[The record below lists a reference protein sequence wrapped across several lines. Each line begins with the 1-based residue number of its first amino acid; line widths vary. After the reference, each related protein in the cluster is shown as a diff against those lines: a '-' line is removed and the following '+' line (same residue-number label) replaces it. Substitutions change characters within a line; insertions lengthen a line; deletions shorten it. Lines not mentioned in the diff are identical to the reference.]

1 MKPHKI
7 LAVTVALAAM
17 AGAQAAPVI
26 DQSFVPGPLG
36 IQARA
41 GVIGATVEYKV
52 FQSFSVGISGVLTG
66 VDVYVESN
74 GTPAQN
80 LVLDVVST
88 ADPLG
93 TALASMSVAPSGV
106 SGAGG
111 FVSFDLSAA
120 NLAVLAGDLLS
131 IRLSSAQDFSGNVNE
146 YFAIGNQVGGY
157 AGGQGQHWNS
167 SSGFNSPGWDFY
179 FKTWVDDAG
188 GQVPEPSALL
198 LAIAALG
205 AAGAA
210 RRRALR

>member
-1 MKPHKI
+1 MKQHPI
-7 LAVTVALAAM
+7 FAVTVALAAM
-17 AGAQAAPVI
+17 SGAQAAPVL

-41 GVIGATVEYKV
+41 GVIGSVVEYKV
-52 FQSFSVGISGVLTG
+52 FQSFSVGISGVLTS

-93 TALASMSVAPSGV
+93 SALASMSIAPSGV
-106 SGAGG
+106 PAAGG
-111 FVSFDLSAA
+111 FLSFDLSAA

-131 IRLSSAQDFSGNVNE
+131 IRLSSAQDFTGNVNE
-146 YFAIGNQVGGY
+146 YVAIGDSAGGY
-157 AGGQGQHWNS
+157 AGGQGQHWS
-167 SSGFNSPGWDFY
+167 SLGGFNTPGWDFY

-198 LAIAALG
+198 LAMVALG

-210 RRRALR
+210 RRHALR